1 MFEYKLIY
9 VYLNLD
15 IKFNLLDILIVVK
28 NDDNNKIYVLYSI
41 FI

>member
-28 NDDNNKIYVLYSI
+28 NDNNKIYVLCSI